1 MSTSLFAEKINIA
14 VAANVSYAMEDIKK
28 AFSKYH
34 PEIQVNVILGGSGK
48 LTSQI
53 KNGAPYGLF
62 MSANMIYPE
71 ALYMKNIAITK
82 PVVYAQGALAYL
94 SAQTQDFT
102 LGALVLLESEKIQR
116 IAIANPKTAPY
127 GVAAIDVLKNLKVY
141 EKVKSKLVYGE
152 SVAQTVAYSVT
163 AADIGIIAKS
173 ALYSTPMASYKE
185 GINWVSIDPTLYRHI
200 NQGIVLIDPGKSYR
214 AFYDFILSPEVSK
227 IFKKYGYITP

>member
-1 MSTSLFAEKINIA
+1 MNSSLFAEKINVA
-14 VAANVSYAMEDIKK
+14 VAANVSYAIEDIKK
-28 AFSKYH
+28 AFAKDH

-62 MSANMIYPE
+62 MSANMLYPE
-71 ALYMKNIAITK
+71 VLYADKIAITK
-82 PVVYAQGALAYL
+82 PVVYAQGALVYL

-102 LGALVLLESEKIQR
+102 QGAALLESEKIQK

-127 GVAAIDVLKNLKVY
+127 GVATVQALKNLKVY
-141 EKVKSKLVYGE
+141 EKIKSKLVYGE

-173 ALYSTPMASYKE
+173 ALYSSAMASYKE
-185 GINWVSIDPTLYRHI
+185 GINWVSIDPALYKPI
-200 NQGIVLIDPGKSYR
+200 NQGIVLINSGKSYR
-214 AFYDFILSPEVSK
+214 AFYDFILSPEVAK
-227 IFKKYGYITP
+227 IFKQYGYITP

>member
-1 MSTSLFAEKINIA
+1 MAEKINIA

-28 AFSKYH
+28 AFAKDH

-71 ALYMKNIAITK
+71 ALYEDKIAITK
-82 PVVYAQGALAYL
+82 PVVYAQGALVYL

-102 LGALVLLESEKIQR
+102 QGTALLESEKIQK

-127 GVAAIDVLKNLKVY
+127 GVAAVEALKNLQVY

-152 SVAQTVAYSVT
+152 SIAQTVAYAVT
-163 AADIGIIAKS
+163 AADLGIIAKS
-173 ALYSTPMASYKE
+173 ALYSRPMASYKE
-185 GINWVSIDPTLYRHI
+185 GINWVSIDPTLYSPI
-200 NQGIVLIDPGKSYR
+200 NQGMVLIDAGKSYR
-214 AFYDFILSPEVSK
+214 AFYDFILSPEVTE